1 MRFSKWL
8 ALLLCLCLSASAVFA
23 ALAEEQEEVLY
34 QAEESDDIEEEA
46 DDWELDLGAA
56 DGELDIGSN
65 AVADEPQADLPD
77 DYDGEQAV
85 SAPALGLTYARV
97 TKASAPVYFDVD
109 AVETI
114 ARLAKGEVVLVIE
127 DYGDMA
133 AISMNVSG
141 RLVEGFMK
149 PGHIAGLSAKEAG
162 EYQAQA
168 AASGKVALYD
178 SDIDWPLGALSSKSD
193 TGDLSLM
200 ANYKEYDNSTPFI
213 LNGKSIKA
221 SDYPTTGPHNCWAWA
236 QKVYKKAW
244 GVNFGSDF
252 AGTASKGYNLIR
264 NFKDSERELTPDN
277 LKYIITHAVPGATLR
292 VQECSLS
299 CSGINGDGCSKH
311 NKHSLIIAEIRED
324 GLVTMDDQG
333 YGPHTRFYTWE
344 GFCKSWAK
352 WKYVKYVK
360 WPNAPALDPP
370 NSVDGYRVGSVSET
384 YKVRATA
391 SKGAVVYSKPEKGE
405 ALATLAYPAT
415 FTASKKS
422 VSAISG
428 YTWVYGKTEAGVT
441 GWLALTDAVANTKDA
456 IKVTGVALSQT
467 KLVLVKGGTATLQAA
482 IAPIDATNQSVSW
495 ASSDT
500 SVATVNGGS
509 VVGVSGGTAT
519 ITVTTADGSKQ
530 ATCAVRVVAAD
541 ATKTLKS
548 TGSNGTVKLCL
559 GQKLQLV
566 PKFAT
571 KKGWKVKKVSSSKKK
586 VASVD
591 KDGIVTANAA
601 GKATITVK
609 TKNGKSARVTV
620 KVIDPNA
627 PTKVVLNKSGTI
639 AMKKGSTLKLQTK
652 LSPSTATTTLTW
664 KSSKPKVVYVDGE
677 GNLYALKKGKCVIGV
692 KTANG
697 KYDTV
702 KVIVG

>member
-34 QAEESDDIEEEA
+34 QAEESEEIEAEA
-46 DDWELDLGAA
+46 DGFELDLGAA
-56 DGELDIGSN
+56 DGGDLDIGSN
-65 AVADEPQADLPD
+65 AGVEDTATEEPAAND
-77 DYDGEQAV
+77 QAV
-85 SAPALGLTYARV
+85 SAPALGLSYAKV
-97 TKASAPVYFDVD
+97 KKASAPVYFDID

-114 ARLAKGEVVLVIE
+114 AKLAKGEVVLVVE

-133 AISMNVSG
+133 AVAMNVSG
-141 RLVEGFMK
+141 RVVEGFMK
-149 PGHIAGLSAKEAG
+149 PGHIAVLSAKKAG
-162 EYQAQA
+162 DYQAEA

-178 SDIDWPLGALSSKSD
+178 NEIDWPLGALSAKSD
-193 TGDLSLM
+193 TKDLSLM
-200 ANYKEYDNSTPFI
+200 ENYKEYDNSTPFT
-213 LNGKSIKA
+213 LNGKTIKA

-236 QKVYKKAW
+236 QKVYQKVW
-244 GVNFGSDF
+244 GVRFGSDF
-252 AGTASKGYNLIR
+252 AGTASKGYNLIQ
-264 NFKDSERELTPDN
+264 NFNDSERELTPDN
-277 LKYIITHAVPGATLR
+277 LKYIITHAKAGATLR

-333 YGPHTRFYTWE
+333 YGPHTRFYTWD

-370 NSVDGYRVGSVSET
+370 KSVDGYRVASVSDT
-384 YKVRATA
+384 YRVRATA

-415 FTASKKS
+415 FAATKKS
-422 VSAISG
+422 VSTISDC
-428 YTWVYGKTEAGVT
+428 TWVYGKTESGVT
-441 GWLALTDAVANTKDA
+441 GWLALTDAVANTKEA
-456 IKVTGVALSQT
+456 IKVTDVALSQT
-467 KLVLVKGGTATLQAA
+467 GLVLVKGGTATLQAA
-482 IAPIDATNQSVSW
+482 ITPIDATNQSVSW
-495 ASSDT
+495 ASSDNG
-500 SVATVNGGS
+500 VVTVNGGS

-541 ATKTLKS
+541 AAKTLKR
-548 TGSNGTVKLCL
+548 TGSNGTVKLL
-559 GQKLQLV
+559 VGQKLQLV

-571 KKGWKVKKVSSSKKK
+571 SKGWKIKKVGSSKKK
-586 VASVD
+586 VATVD
-591 KDGIVTANAA
+591 RDGIVTANAA

-609 TKNGKSARVTV
+609 TKNGKSATLTV

-627 PTKVVLNKSGTI
+627 PTKIVLNKSGTI
-639 AMKKGSTLKLQTK
+639 KMKKGSTLKLLTK
-652 LSPSTATTTLTW
+652 LSPSTASTTLTW
-664 KSSKPKVVYVDGE
+664 KSSKSKVVYVDDE
-677 GNLYALKKGKCVIGV
+677 GTLYALKKGKCVIGV